1 MIAPHTPMAASLQVD
16 NGLVDAEI
24 CGKTLYHRGKKKVY
38 EQGYCPSRKYCH
50 RVYYASNLAYN
61 FAFQAARSE
70 HSNGFCLPSQN
81 SGLSWNHF
89 SRLQSECTDR
99 L

>member
-1 MIAPHTPMAASLQVD
+1 MIAPHTSIAASLQVD
-16 NGLVDAEI
+16 NGLVDVEI
-24 CGKTLYHRGKKKVY
+24 CGKTPYQEGNKAY
-38 EQGYCPSRKYCH
+38 EQGCCLSRTCIAT
-50 RVYYASNLAYN
+50 VTTLLNLAYN

-70 HSNGFCLPSQN
+70 HSKGFCLPSQN